1 MVKYA
6 TVEASAMLQ
15 HCCFVWLPAILLW
28 APSSCSLEIQNEV
41 CNLLSASWG
50 LLQGQQL
57 HIRSFELSVLFT
69 PALLATAAR
78 HPHFGFKATTQPEQ
92 NPLHGLHKL
101 PEGPG
106 DAGNLADITFWPLN
120 HEAPAGDNAAYR

>member
-1 MVKYA
+1 MS
-6 TVEASAMLQ
+6 TSR
-15 HCCFVWLPAILLW
+15 
-28 APSSCSLEIQNEV
+28 
-41 CNLLSASWG
+41 G

-57 HIRSFELSVLFT
+57 HIRSFELSVLFM

-92 NPLHGLHKL
+92 NPLHGLYM

-106 DAGNLADITFWPLN
+106 DAGNLADMTFWPLN
-120 HEAPAGDNAAYR
+120 HEAPAGDNAALR